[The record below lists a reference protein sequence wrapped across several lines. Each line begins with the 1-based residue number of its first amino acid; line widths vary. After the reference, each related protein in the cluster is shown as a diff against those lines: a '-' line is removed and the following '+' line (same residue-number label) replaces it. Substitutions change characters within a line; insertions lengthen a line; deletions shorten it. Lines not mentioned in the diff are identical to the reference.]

1 MVFLDTSFLV
11 AFVTPSDVLHQRARA
26 WIGSLNESLLTTDF
40 VLCEFVNFVS
50 MPKDRSRAAT
60 AILWLRGNPSAKV
73 LEATRFWFDAG
84 FALHS
89 QRGDKEWSLTDCISF
104 EVMKSAGVVRALT
117 HDHHFEQA
125 GFEALLHRDPP

>member
-1 MVFLDTSFLV
+1 M
-11 AFVTPSDVLHQRARA
+11 AF
-26 WIGSLNESLLTTDF
+26 LNESVLTTDF

-50 MPKDRSRAAT
+50 KSNDRPRAVT
-60 AILWLRGNPSAKV
+60 VIDWLRNDPSATI

-104 EVMKSAGVVRALT
+104 EAMNSARITRALT
-117 HDHHFEQA
+117 HDCHFEQA
-125 GFEALLHRDPP
+125 GYKALLRRDPPES